1 MMRTFGAM
9 AAVLVIVGTAMVGTA
24 APLGGQAAGG
34 PPPDPKLVDQGKKL
48 YATYKCDKCH
58 LIAGRGTKKGPL
70 DGVGAKLSAADI
82 KKWLTN
88 PAEMEA
94 KLDKKPQGTDAMSYA
109 LKTKGIEPDE
119 VDALVAYMRS
129 LTKK

>member
-1 MMRTFGAM
+1 MTRLFGVIGLAVVFGG
-9 AAVLVIVGTAMVGTA
+9 AALSA
-24 APLGGQAAGG
+24 QA
-34 PPPDPKLVDQGKKL
+34 PDPKLVAQGKKL

-58 LIAGRGTKKGPL
+58 MIDGRGTKKGPL
-70 DGVGAKLSAADI
+70 DGVGTKLSAADI
-82 KKWLTN
+82 RKWLTV

-94 KLDKKPQGTDAMSYA
+94 KMTKPPTGTDRMSNA

-119 VDALVAYMRS
+119 IDALVAYMQS

>member
-1 MMRTFGAM
+1 MTRRLGLI
-9 AAVLVIVGTAMVGTA
+9 AVALSIAGTALGA
-24 APLGGQAAGG
+24 QAPDA
-34 PPPDPKLVDQGKKL
+34 KLASEGKKL

-58 LIAGRGTKKGPL
+58 QIGGRGSKKGPL

-82 KKWLTN
+82 KKWLTH

-94 KLDKKPQGTDAMSYA
+94 KLEKPPKGTDAMSNA
-109 LKTKGIEPDE
+109 LKTKNIEPGE
-119 VDALVAYMRS
+119 IEALVAYMQT